1 MIPQDTIQKVLSA
14 ANITEVVSEFVN
26 LKKKGVNYLGVC
38 PFHNEKTPSMIVS
51 PAKGIFKCFGCG
63 KAGNAISFVMEH
75 EAMTYPEA
83 IEYVAKKYHV
93 EIPKVEM
100 TADELQKRS
109 ERDTMFAMNRV
120 AATFYA
126 DNLKNHGQA
135 INYLKDRDFDLV
147 DLSKFELGSI
157 ATAWGGLLEHMTSL
171 GYNPQQLH
179 KAGLL
184 SKSDAGKY
192 FDRFRDRVMFPYFDL
207 MGHVV
212 GFTGRILDPNP
223 GKNDSKYLNSPET
236 ELFHKGRL
244 LYGLFQAKAAIIKEG
259 KAYLVEGNTDV
270 IRFHKQGLTNTI
282 CTSGTALT
290 VEHARLIHRFT
301 NNLTILF
308 DGDGAGLKAAVK
320 GIDICIAEGLN
331 VYVAL
336 LPTGEDPDT
345 FAKGKSRDELYRWI
359 EDNEKDFILLMCDL
373 AAKDIEQKP
382 AEKGKLINELLD
394 TVKKVPDLVTR
405 ETYFSEVANKFG
417 IDRKKVEA
425 GIFKEEKAD
434 EIFGMIVNETAIRE
448 KDQVFIYTSKETAF
462 ANTGSDLETNSIV
475 ISGLLTAVQIG
486 KLSGITKNLVFAEE
500 FDFEQLASIKAGKG
514 VSPED
519 GIKIQR
525 QIKQMK
531 FLSENGFTVV
541 LNCGTHY
548 ALDQEYVS
556 FSTFYFDYLAESIK
570 PYDPD
575 SKKEAVELAAEFLS
589 KLDNTTISIKTAE
602 IAKRFGLSKADFAQV
617 LKPFLSKVKNKVQ
630 QRNEEIMIDDEHYVF
645 SIEKLPEYVD
655 QKFFN
660 KYNHF
665 AAQNKDGKKIFYVFA
680 TEHGTLTKV
689 GNFYMEPQFQVFSDD
704 PLKNKRICKLNHA
717 DLRSSKYVEIPSNEM
732 IEFGAFKKFLFRQGP
747 YLLRNAKVFHLDTI
761 LDSIALQFP
770 VAYELTIFGQQ
781 NEDFYAFSNAVF
793 AENKIKYMDD
803 LGLIEHGDTT
813 FYSPSIS
820 VIYKDVR
827 KDEDQFALDRFFI
840 YRENKNVN
848 FKDWAA
854 LVREVYKYNDNGCWT
869 VLMAIMCAFRS
880 DIFKIDRLF
889 TTLFFIGPTE
899 CGKSQLAQSIRALY
913 IHPDAPMFNLN
924 SGTDAAFFTM
934 LQRYRDAPVIMEEY
948 NDQQISDIKFQGIK
962 ASIYDGEGKTKR
974 QGAQG
979 MALDVSQVNAV
990 PILLGQE
997 APERDDAS
1005 LGNRA
1010 VLLSVQKRELWSD
1023 NEIANFQLL
1032 KRWEKEG
1039 LTEILVEVLKCRTI
1053 VRDHYQNKL
1062 RIVQKELRKDLIDD
1076 HSGFQN
1082 RVLNTISLFLAM
1094 VKLFEEHVPGLELPF
1109 TYKEFYQIA
1118 RKQLIHQSESITSSN
1133 RLAVFFDTFV
1143 QLTEDTRNGL
1153 IRGKEYKIEL
1163 LDEITIREG
1172 QKNSSIKIFDEGP
1185 KKVLFVRLEVI
1196 HPKYRDKVGIQE
1208 HLKMNNLQNYLK
1220 DHPAYLGAVKHTTFT
1235 WQNEIRNL
1243 ADDNSGRV
1251 ISTMFEESKRTSA
1264 IALDYEKLGIDLGSS
1279 SQMASTSSANGEGNK
1294 VPSPEQQAV
1303 SLQLQ
1308 MYPPGADGNGKDL
1321 PF

>member
-14 ANITEVVSEFVN
+14 ANIYEVVSEFVK
-26 LKKKGVNYLGVC
+26 LKKKGVNYMGVC
-38 PFHNEKTPSMIVS
+38 PFHNEKTPSMVVS

-63 KAGNAISFVMEH
+63 KAGNSISFVMEH

-100 TADELQKRS
+100 TGDELRQRS
-109 ERDTMFAMNRV
+109 ERDTLYAMNRV

-126 DNLKNHGQA
+126 DYLKNHAQA
-135 INYLKDRDFDLV
+135 INYLKGREFDLT
-147 DLSKFELGSI
+147 DLSKFELGSVG
-157 ATAWGGLLEHMTSL
+157 TAWDELLKHMSSL

-184 SKSDAGKY
+184 SKSENGKY

-212 GFTGRILDPNP
+212 GFTGRLLDPKP
-223 GKNDSKYLNSPET
+223 TKNDSKYLNSPET
-236 ELFHKGRL
+236 EVFHKGKL
-244 LYGLFQAKAAIIKEG
+244 LYGLYQAKASIVKEG
-259 KAYLVEGNTDV
+259 KAHLVEGNTDV
-270 IRFHKQGLTNTI
+270 LRFHKQGLANTI

-290 VEHARLIHRFT
+290 TEHAKLIRRFT
-301 NNLTILF
+301 DNLTILF

-345 FAKGKSRDELYRWI
+345 FAKGKSREELNNWI
-359 EDNEKDFILLMCDL
+359 EENEKDFILLRCDL
-373 AAKDIEQKP
+373 AIKDIEEKP
-382 AEKGKLINELLD
+382 AEKAKLINELLEI
-394 TVKKVPDLVTR
+394 VKLVPSLITR
-405 ETYFSEVANKFG
+405 EVYFEQVTSKFG
-417 IDRKKVEA
+417 IDRKKFEA
-425 GIFKEEKAD
+425 GVFKEEKAD
-434 EIFGMIVNETAIRE
+434 ELFGMIVNELSIRE
-448 KDQVFIYTSKETAF
+448 KDQVFIYSTKEFAF
-462 ANTGSDLETNSIV
+462 ANTGSDLESNSIV
-475 ISGLLTAVQIG
+475 ISGLLSPVQIG
-486 KLSGITKNLVFAEE
+486 KLGAMTKNLVFAEV
-500 FDFEQLASIKAGKG
+500 FDYEHSTSMRAHRDIAHEDLIKT
-514 VSPED
+514 
-519 GIKIQR
+519 QR
-525 QIKQMK
+525 QVKQMK
-531 FLSENGFTVV
+531 SLAENGFTVL
-541 LNCGTHY
+541 LNCGDRY
-548 ALDQEYVS
+548 GADQEFVS
-556 FSTFYFDYLAESIK
+556 FSTFYFDFLAESIK

-575 SKKEAVELAAEFLS
+575 SKKEYVEEAAEFLS

-602 IAKRFGLSKADFAQV
+602 IAKQFGLSKADFAQV

-645 SIEKLPEYVD
+645 SIEKLPDYVD

-717 DLRSSKYVEIPSNEM
+717 DLKSSKYVEIPSNEM

-761 LDSIALQFP
+761 LDSIALNFP

-781 NEDFYAFSNAVF
+781 NEDFYALSNAVF
-793 AENKIKYMDD
+793 ANNKIEYMNE
-803 LGLIEHGDTT
+803 LGLIEHDNTT
-813 FYSPSIS
+813 YYSPSIS
-820 VIYKDVR
+820 IIYKDVR

-854 LVREVYKYNDNGCWT
+854 LVREVYKANENGCWT

-880 DIFKIDRLF
+880 DIYNIDRLF
-889 TTLFFIGPTE
+889 TTLFFTGPTE

-948 NDQQISDIKFQGIK
+948 NDQQISDIKFQGLK
-962 ASIYDGEGKTKR
+962 ASVYDGEGKTKR

-979 MALDVSQVNAV
+979 TALDVSQVNAV

-1005 LGNRA
+1005 LGNRC
-1010 VLLSVQKRELWSD
+1010 VICPVPKKELWSD
-1023 NEIANFQLL
+1023 NEVANFQLL
-1032 KRWEKEG
+1032 KKWEKDG
-1039 LTEILVEVLKCRTI
+1039 LTDILVEVLKCRTL
-1053 VRDHYQNKL
+1053 VRDHYHNKL
-1062 RIVQKELRKDLIDD
+1062 RIVQKELRKDLTDD
-1076 HSGFQN
+1076 NSVFQT
-1082 RVLNTISLFLAM
+1082 RILNTVSLFLAM

-1118 RKQLIHQSESITSSN
+1118 RKKLIHQSETITSSN

-1172 QKNSSIKIFDEGP
+1172 QRNSSVKNFDEGP

-1196 HPKYRDKVGIQE
+1196 HPKYRDRVGIQE

-1243 ADDNSGRV
+1243 ADDGSGRV

-1264 IALDYEKLGIDLGSS
+1264 IALDYDRLGIDLG
-1279 SQMASTSSANGEGNK
+1279 ASTQLESIGKAADAGNPLIGSGK
-1294 VPSPEQQAV
+1294 
-1303 SLQLQ
+1303 QLQ
-1308 MYPPGADGNGKDL
+1308 MYPGGGTGEGL
-1321 PF
+1321 PY

>member
-109 ERDTMFAMNRV
+109 ERDTMFTMNRV

-135 INYLKDRDFDLV
+135 INYLKDREFDLV
-147 DLSKFELGSI
+147 DLAKFELGSI
-157 ATAWGGLLEHMTSL
+157 ATAWGGLLEYMSSL

-184 SKSDAGKY
+184 SKSESGKY

-244 LYGLFQAKAAIIKEG
+244 LYGLFQAKAAIVKEG
-259 KAYLVEGNTDV
+259 KAHLVEGNTDV

-290 VEHARLIHRFT
+290 VEHARLIRRFT
-301 NNLTILF
+301 SNLTILF
-308 DGDGAGLKAAVK
+308 DGDMAGLKAAVK

-336 LPTGEDPDT
+336 LPAGEDPDT

-405 ETYFSEVANKFG
+405 ETYFSEVTNKFG

-434 EIFGMIVNETAIRE
+434 ELFGMIVNETAIRE
-448 KDQVFIYTSKETAF
+448 KDQVFIYASKETAF

-500 FDFEQLASIKAGKG
+500 FDYEHSTSCRAGLE
-514 VSPED
+514 VFPEEL
-519 GIKIQR
+519 IKIQR
-525 QIKQMK
+525 QVKQMK
-531 FLSENGFTVV
+531 FLVENGFTVS
-541 LNCGTHY
+541 LNCGDRY
-548 ALDQEYVS
+548 GNDQEYVS

-575 SKKEAVELAAEFLS
+575 SKKEAVEAAAEFLS

-645 SIEKLPEYVD
+645 SIEKLPDYVD

-803 LGLIEHGDTT
+803 LGLIEHENTT

-840 YRENKNVN
+840 YRENKNVH
-848 FKDWAA
+848 FKEWAA

-934 LQRYRDAPVIMEEY
+934 LQRYRDAPVVMEEY
-948 NDQQISDIKFQGIK
+948 NDQQISDIKFQGLK

-979 MALDVSQVNAV
+979 TALDVSQVNAV

-1005 LGNRA
+1005 LANRC
-1010 VLLSVQKRELWSD
+1010 VLCPVPKKELWSD

-1039 LTEILVEVLKCRTI
+1039 LTEILVEVLKCRPI

-1062 RIVQKELRKDLIDD
+1062 RIVQKELRKDLTDD
-1076 HSGFQN
+1076 HSVFQT
-1082 RVLNTISLFLAM
+1082 RVLNTVSLFLAM

-1118 RKQLIHQSESITSSN
+1118 RKKLIHQSESITSSN

-1163 LDEITIREG
+1163 LDEITVREG
-1172 QKNSSIKIFDEGP
+1172 QKNSSVKVFDEGP

-1196 HPKYRDKVGIQE
+1196 HPKYRDRVGIQE

-1220 DHPAYLGAVKHTTFT
+1220 DHPAYLGAIKHTWFN
-1235 WQNEIRNL
+1235 WQNEVRSI
-1243 ADDNSGRV
+1243 ADDGSGRV

-1279 SQMASTSSANGEGNK
+1279 NQMEIAKPLT
-1294 VPSPEQQAV
+1294 PEQQTV
-1303 SLQLQ
+1303 KQQLS
-1308 MYPPGADGNGKDL
+1308 MYPEGTDKDGKNL

>member
-434 EIFGMIVNETAIRE
+434 ELFGMIVNETAIRE

-500 FDFEQLASIKAGKG
+500 FDYEHSASIRAGSG
-514 VSPED
+514 VSPEEL
-519 GIKIQR
+519 IKIQR
-525 QIKQMK
+525 QVKQMK
-531 FLSENGFTVV
+531 FLAENGFAVS
-541 LNCGTHY
+541 LNCGDRY
-548 ALDQEYVS
+548 GNDQEYVS
-556 FSTFYFDYLAESIK
+556 FSTFYFDYLAESVK
-570 PYDPD
+570 AYDPD
-575 SKKEAVELAAEFLS
+575 SKKEAVETAAEFLS

-645 SIEKLPEYVD
+645 SIEKLPDYVD

-793 AENKIKYMDD
+793 AENKIKYMDE

-1094 VKLFEEHVPGLELPF
+1094 VKLFEEHIPGLELPF